1 MSAQECSYLPDY
13 DQSEPMLETDAA
25 GTAPTTGTLHR
36 RHRTSIGG
44 AGVRL
49 YAHSYGGSRH
59 KGQHHRRYG
68 RQHEGGP
75 GTPDILML
83 AGVFLIE
90 PPSSAGVEECL
101 KSHVIGLKIVYFD
114 PSDRMCEATKT
125 CLP

>member
-1 MSAQECSYLPDY
+1 
-13 DQSEPMLETDAA
+13 
-25 GTAPTTGTLHR
+25 
-36 RHRTSIGG
+36 
-44 AGVRL
+44 
-49 YAHSYGGSRH
+49 
-59 KGQHHRRYG
+59 
-68 RQHEGGP
+68 
-75 GTPDILML
+75 ML